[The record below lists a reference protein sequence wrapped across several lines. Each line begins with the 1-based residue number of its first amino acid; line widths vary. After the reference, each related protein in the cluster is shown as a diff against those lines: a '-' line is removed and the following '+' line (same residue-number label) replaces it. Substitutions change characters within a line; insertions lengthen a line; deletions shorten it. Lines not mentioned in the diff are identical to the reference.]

1 MDSFLVKIL
10 LVIGEMH
17 IILADDTNYF
27 YSGFCKTGTVTSM
40 VGVLLREGDFVSFLI
55 FDLNAEL
62 DFLTFN

>member
-1 MDSFLVKIL
+1 MIPTISIQGSARQDHDSWTAALKL
-10 LVIGEMH
+10 
-17 IILADDTNYF
+17 
-27 YSGFCKTGTVTSM
+27 TVTSM